1 MRLRWRR
8 QARSDLRELAQRAP
22 AQAAAVYRTAHWLA
36 EQQFSRL
43 GHPVAGTNERYWP
56 VPPQGIFYR
65 VGKGE
70 LVITRVLDT
79 RRRREAW

>member
-1 MRLRWRR
+1 M
-8 QARSDLRELAQRAP
+8 
-22 AQAAAVYRTAHWLA
+22 QAAAVYRTAHWLA

-43 GHPVAGTNERYWP
+43 GHPVAGTDERYWP

-65 VGKGE
+65 IGKGE

-79 RRRREAW
+79 RRRREPW

>member
-1 MRLRWRR
+1 L
-8 QARSDLRELAQRAP
+8 ADLRDLAQRAP
-22 AQAAAVYRTAHWLA
+22 VQAAAVHWTAQWLA
-36 EQQFSRL
+36 EQKFSRL
-43 GHPVAGTNERYWP
+43 GHPVGGTEERYWP

-79 RRRREAW
+79 RRRRQPC

>member
-8 QARSDLRELAQRAP
+8 QARSDLRELAERAP
-22 AQAAAVYRTAHWLA
+22 AQAAAVYRTAQWLA
-36 EQQFSRL
+36 EQNFSRL
-43 GHPVAGTNERYWP
+43 GHPVAGTDERYWP

-70 LVITRVLDT
+70 LLIIRVLDT
-79 RRRREAW
+79 RRRREPW

>member
-8 QARSDLRELAQRAP
+8 QARSDLTELAQRAP
-22 AQAAAVYRTAHWLA
+22 VQAAAVYRTAHWLA

-43 GHPVAGTNERYWP
+43 GHPVAGTNELYWP
-56 VPPQGIFYR
+56 VPPQGILYR

-79 RRRREAW
+79 RRRRKPW